1 MRFASVGITLL
12 LISVLSGQVPNK
24 NKFSDCDKAANTQA
38 DLTQCAGNDLK
49 SADDELNAAYHQLLR
64 KAAGD
69 AVALRK
75 IEAAQRAWIIFSDA
89 QIAAFYP
96 AEDKQREYGSV
107 SPMCA
112 DLLLAD
118 LTRERTKMLKEML
131 DSGEGDVC
139 ASGISR

>member
-1 MRFASVGITLL
+1 
-12 LISVLSGQVPNK
+12 
-24 NKFSDCDKAANTQA
+24 
-38 DLTQCAGNDLK
+38 LK

-75 IEAAQRAWIIFSDA
+75 IEAAQRAWIIFRDA